1 MTTLNKIL
9 LDLKSSKIS
18 QRQFIALCKDEFIY
32 DDVLKQT
39 SFLDEYNPSLLERL
53 YYIINDLHETVR
65 CKYCDNK
72 AIWTNR
78 LKDGYKEI
86 CSSDE
91 CRRHQL
97 SDTHKDKQTISD
109 HRDSSFIES
118 QSHITE
124 VNDTIIKDLI
134 KYDKFVPLIT
144 NPIIL
149 NYLDNRYKN
158 SSSRLETVQ
167 RIRLGIDEKPKC
179 PVCGNPVQWVG
190 KKSKLYTE
198 YCSNTCRAHS
208 YKTKEKMKQ
217 TQSERAELYKE
228 KIREQY
234 GVDFLCQT
242 DVFKEKRKQTLIKRY
257 GTTKLYQVK
266 EIRDKIADSNLKRFG
281 YDCAFKSPD
290 IRKKMYET
298 CKVNGK
304 LKSSKAEDRIYEWLV
319 ELGYNVE
326 RFYRSD
332 AFPFT
337 SDFYLTD
344 YDIYIEFQGSQFH
357 NGRAFLGTK
366 EDIEEVN
373 RLKEKNEEL
382 IKGTNKKKSQY
393 QSIIDTWTVFDVKK
407 RNYAKEYQLK
417 YLEIYDCTSIGDL
430 KHQLDIFLFMISGNM
445 PGYKDEQLRNEF
457 KYYKRLKCDYL
468 QQNIGWHNM
477 IVKHFQ
483 CRTFFKKE
491 IDLFVNDPVLRRK
504 LIQNR
509 LKYLGKSENE
519 LTVDDILTG
528 FKKSGIYY
536 GYSHF
541 NPAWTNWFVHKYG
554 IKRIYDPCGGW
565 GHHLLGML
573 DCDKIIYNDFSEKT
587 VDNVRMMK
595 DYFRID
601 NLDVHYG
608 DACEYAP
615 EDVDAW
621 FMCPPYFNVEDY
633 ECGGFKDIDEY
644 RDFLGK
650 IFEMWRRSS
659 ANLFGVILRDD
670 LKELIKEEPF
680 EVYELNVKSSHLTRD
695 KKFSEKFYMFKKN
708 SQ

>member
-1 MTTLNKIL
+1 MIFFQLSDIKKAFAEQKIT
-9 LDLKSSKIS
+9 
-18 QRQFIALCKDEFIY
+18 QRQFITNIKHDPDISSECMHMYPWALTIDEAVYCCLHNVTEKPVCPHCGKPLQWSGRINKGYNETCGDAVCLKAVLSEKRRGCNSISKLRKEQFLEKVKRVRALNDRTIKRLIEY
-32 DDVLKQT
+32 DYEIELIERQDI
-39 SFLDEYNPSLLERL
+39 LD
-53 YYIINDLHETVR
+53 
-65 CKYCDNK
+65 
-72 AIWTNR
+72 
-78 LKDGYKEI
+78 
-86 CSSDE
+86 
-91 CRRHQL
+91 
-97 SDTHKDKQTISD
+97 
-109 HRDSSFIES
+109 
-118 QSHITE
+118 
-124 VNDTIIKDLI
+124 
-134 KYDKFVPLIT
+134 
-144 NPIIL
+144 
-149 NYLDNRYKN
+149 YLDNRYKD

-167 RIRLGIDEKPKC
+167 RIRLGIDEKPAC

-190 KKSKLYTE
+190 KKSKMYTE
-198 YCSNTCRAHS
+198 YCSNACRAHS
-208 YKTKEKMKQ
+208 DKTKEKMKQ

-242 DVFKEKRKQTLIKRY
+242 DEFKEKRKQTLIKRY

-266 EIRDKIADSNLKRFG
+266 EIRDKIVDSNLKRFG
-281 YDCAFKSPD
+281 YDCVFKSPD

-304 LKSSKAEDRIYEWLV
+304 LKSSKAEDRIYAWMV

-337 SDFYLTD
+337 VDFYLND
-344 YDIYIEFQGSQFH
+344 YDIYVEFQGSQFH

-373 RLKEKNEEL
+373 WLKEKNEEL

-407 RNYAKEYQLK
+407 RNYAKENRLK

-430 KHQLDIFLFMISGNM
+430 KHQLDIFLFMISENT
-445 PGYKDEQLRNEF
+445 PDYKDEQLRNEF
-457 KYYKRLKCDYL
+457 KYYKRLKCDCL
-468 QQNIGWHNM
+468 QQNIGWHNV

-491 IDLFVNDPVLRRK
+491 IELYVNDPVIRRK

-587 VDNVRMMK
+587 VDKVRMMK

-644 RDFLGK
+644 RDFLEK
-650 IFEMWRRSS
+650 IFEMWRNSS

-680 EVYELNVKSSHLTRD
+680 EVYELNVKSSHLTGD
-695 KKFSEKFYMFKKN
+695 KRFSEKFYMFKQN
-708 SQ
+708 GIL